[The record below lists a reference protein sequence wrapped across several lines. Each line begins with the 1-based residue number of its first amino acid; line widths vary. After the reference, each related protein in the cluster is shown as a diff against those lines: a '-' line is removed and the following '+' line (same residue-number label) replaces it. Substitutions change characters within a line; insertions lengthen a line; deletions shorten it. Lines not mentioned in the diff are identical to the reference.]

1 MSIIAGIIGSTVST
15 STPPPPEPNNS
26 LEVRQWINGYTTGGN
41 SSFIVLLAD
50 YPTAADI
57 PIGTS
62 TTVSNDGTPT
72 AVTVTG
78 NSASTQFGQAVRQID
93 FNISSLTIRAGTNAI
108 FSWYQAP

>member
-1 MSIIAGIIGSTVST
+1 MSIIAGIIGSTVLAA
-15 STPPPPEPNNS
+15 PPPAPNTS
-26 LEVRQWINGYTTGGN
+26 LEVRQWINGYTIGGS
-41 SSFIVLLAD
+41 SSFYILLAD

-62 TTVSNDGTPT
+62 TTVSDDGTPT

-78 NSASTQFGQAVRQID
+78 NSATTFYGQATRQID
-93 FNISSLTIRAGTNAI
+93 FNISGLTIRAGTNAT

>member
-15 STPPPPEPNNS
+15 AAPPSPNTS
-26 LEVRQWINGYTTGGN
+26 LEVRQWINGYSTGGN

-57 PIGTS
+57 PVGASAI
-62 TTVSNDGTPT
+62 VSNAGTPT
-72 AVTVTG
+72 AVIVTD
-78 NSASTQFGQAVRQID
+78 NAAITYYGQAVRQLSLD
-93 FNISSLTIRAGTNAI
+93 VSGLTIPAGNDAT